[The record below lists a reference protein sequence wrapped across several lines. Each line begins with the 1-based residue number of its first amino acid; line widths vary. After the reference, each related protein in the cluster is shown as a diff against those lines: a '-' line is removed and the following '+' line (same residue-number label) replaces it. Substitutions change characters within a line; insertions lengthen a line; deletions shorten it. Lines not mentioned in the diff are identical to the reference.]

1 MLTIDQRENRSGFT
15 LIELM
20 VVVALIAL
28 ISVMALPSI
37 SSYFQVSL
45 NSTTRELAATIR
57 EAYNSTL
64 ITGKLHR
71 VAYDLKRGEYW
82 VEIGPNT
89 AVLETK
95 ESRERAE
102 RRKRLRFGEKSDE
115 KKSDFSLDKTVT
127 SKKKA
132 LPRGVSFEDVVT
144 EQTREPQTAESA
156 GVAYTHIFPNG
167 LTEQSIVHLTD
178 SSKHHSSLSVTPLLG
193 RSDVYDRYM
202 KPEEVFG
209 K

>member
-1 MLTIDQRENRSGFT
+1 
-15 LIELM
+15 M

-45 NSTTRELAATIR
+45 NSTTRELASTIR
-57 EAYNSTL
+57 EAYQTTL

-71 VAYDLKRGEYW
+71 IVYDLKAGQYW
-82 VEIGPNT
+82 VEDGPNT
-89 AVLETK
+89 ATLDTK
-95 ESRERAE
+95 ESREREE
-102 RRKRLRFGEKSDE
+102 RRKRLRFGGKLVEDQSAFSIDKS
-115 KKSDFSLDKTVT
+115 VT

-144 EQTREPQTAESA
+144 EQNREPQTAETA
-156 GVAYTHIFPNG
+156 GTAYTHIFPNG
-167 LTEQSIVHLTD
+167 LTEQTIIHLTD
-178 SSKHHSSLSVTPLLG
+178 TSKHHSSLSVTPLLG
-193 RSDVYDRYM
+193 RTDVYDNYM